1 MSTAPGAAAAGSRS
15 ADVPSP
21 TRVQRFQNCWSCR
34 VVSGGGLILS
44 AAYVFHAARRV
55 MKQGGM
61 TSMGTVAQI
70 TFAAGKTDSDSG
82 ALMKHLPLEY
92 VFGGRQFNSNTI
104 KTICNKYLY

>member
-1 MSTAPGAAAAGSRS
+1 MSTAPGAAAAGS
-15 ADVPSP
+15 DVPSP
-21 TRVQRFQNCWSCR
+21 TPVQRLQNCWSCR

-44 AAYVFHAARRV
+44 GAYVFHAARRV

-82 ALMKHLPLEY
+82 ALMKHLSLEY
-92 VFGGRQFNSNTI
+92 VFGGRQIISNTI
-104 KTICNKYLY
+104 KIIYNRYLY